1 MVTINCIYDGKTDTV
16 ANFHDDSEQF
26 SIKLSN
32 LFGQSLLTEVGKN
45 LVLRK
50 YNNRCTIVC
59 PE

>member
-16 ANFHDDSEQF
+16 ANFHDDSVQF

-32 LFGQSLLTEVGKN
+32 LFGQSLLTVVGKN

-50 YNNRCTIVC
+50 YNNRCTIVS
-59 PE
+59 PK